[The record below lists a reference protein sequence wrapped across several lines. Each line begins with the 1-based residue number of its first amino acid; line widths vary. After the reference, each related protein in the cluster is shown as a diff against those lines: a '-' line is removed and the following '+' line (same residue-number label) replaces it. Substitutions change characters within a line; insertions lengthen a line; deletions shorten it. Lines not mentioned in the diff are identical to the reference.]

1 MPYIV
6 VMTWSPLSKGKE
18 VIDTYAKIRQKF
30 PVDKNLTKE
39 LVQGVLKVEGD
50 KSKSISISKVKEG
63 MMDKALL
70 RQQEA
75 MTPFHDIEGF
85 EYTIDVYFD
94 FPETFTMIGK
104 QAPD

>member
-6 VMTWSPLSKGKE
+6 VTTWTPLAKGKE
-18 VIDTYAKIRQKF
+18 VIEIYTKVRQKF
-30 PVDKNLTKE
+30 PPDKALTKE
-39 LVQGVLKVEGD
+39 LVQGVLKVEGN

-70 RQQEA
+70 RQQDA
-75 MTPFHDIEGF
+75 MVMFHNVEGF
-85 EYTIDVYFD
+85 DYTIDVYFD
-94 FPETFTMIGK
+94 FPETFNMLGM

>member
-6 VMTWSPLSKGKE
+6 VMTWSPLAKGKQVVE
-18 VIDTYAKIRQKF
+18 IYAKVRQKF
-30 PVDKNLTKE
+30 PVDRTLSKE
-39 LVQGVLKVEGD
+39 IIQGILKVEGA

-70 RQQEA
+70 RQQDA
-75 MTPFHDIEGF
+75 MVMFHDVEGF

-94 FPETFTMIGK
+94 FPETFSMLGM